1 MEIREDYVREAYRL
15 ISTSV
20 MKLEKSPIE
29 IMVEEFNEMVID
41 NKAVE
46 VMVTI
51 YHNIESSCN
60 EKGGDEEK

>member
-1 MEIREDYVREAYRL
+1 MIRLSEAFARLHFDMEVKEDYVREAYRL

-29 IMVEEFNEMVID
+29 IMVEEFDQMIID

-46 VMVTI
+46 VMV
-51 YHNIESSCN
+51 NIQ
-60 EKGGDEEK
+60 